1 MKKVPLIFPT
11 MRLPFILLIICFAAW
26 GVAAN
31 MTDPLVKVFSQIF
44 TMSSVQ
50 SALVQ
55 FSYYGA
61 YFCLAIPA
69 AMINKRY
76 SYKTGVLT
84 GLGLAIIGA
93 FLFYPASQ
101 SLSYGY
107 FLTALFILAGG
118 LSILETSASPYV
130 ITMGPSEN
138 ATKRLNFA
146 QSFNPI
152 GTNIGVFLAA
162 SFILPHLNPATAQER
177 MNMPI
182 EQLTSIQTSELN
194 AVMTPYVGMA
204 FALLLTWVAI
214 AVNKAPAVS
223 SSPSLTK
230 HPKIRFL
237 STFSHLMK
245 NRHYKY
251 GVMAQFFNMAA
262 QTCVWTFTIRYVMN
276 AISVNAEEAGTYLQ
290 YSMLTFLFSRFIM
303 TWLMGYIKP
312 TSLLAF
318 STIIA
323 ASLSI
328 YMMFTPTLYGV
339 YALVAISA
347 CMSLMFPTIY
357 GIALQGLKQDT
368 QFGAAGL
375 VMAMLGG
382 ALMPMVQGLLIDQYN
397 VSFSYM
403 IPAICFLIVTCYAL
417 FDLKSI
423 RVSHTH
429 SQKE

>member
-1 MKKVPLIFPT
+1 MKKIPLIFPT
-11 MRLPFILLIICFAAW
+11 MRLPFLLLLICFAAW

-50 SALVQ
+50 AALVQ

-84 GLGLAIIGA
+84 GLGLAIVGA

-130 ITMGPSEN
+130 INMGPVAN

-177 MNMPI
+177 MSMPI
-182 EQLTSIQTSELN
+182 DQLASIQTAELS

-204 FALLLTWVAI
+204 FALLLTWLAI
-214 AVNKAPAVS
+214 AINKAPSVNASVS
-223 SSPSLTK
+223 SEA
-230 HPKIRFL
+230 HPKIHFF
-237 STFSHLMK
+237 STIKHLLK

-276 AISVNAEEAGTYLQ
+276 ALSSNAEEAGTYLQ
-290 YSMLTFLFSRFIM
+290 YSMITFLLSRFLM
-303 TWLMGYIKP
+303 TWLMGYVKP
-312 TSLLAF
+312 TLLLAI

-323 ASLSI
+323 ASLSVF
-328 YMMFTPTLYGV
+328 MMFTPTIYGV
-339 YALVAISA
+339 WALVAISA

-357 GIALQGLKQDT
+357 GIALQGLKHNT

-382 ALMPMVQGLLIDQYN
+382 ALIPMVQGLLIDTYG
-397 VSFSYM
+397 VVFSY
-403 IPAICFLIVTCYAL
+403 IVPAICFILVTCYAL
-417 FDLKSI
+417 FDLNVI
-423 RVSHTH
+423 RHNTDLS
-429 SQKE
+429 E